1 MREYSIEELKSSR
14 MIYDRNPPRLLMAI
28 IIAIALM
35 LVLICAWAAVNE
47 RTEVVKAS
55 GLVASSD
62 SGYVSSQASGVVIE
76 VFCGEGDEVSE
87 GDAVV
92 SIDSADAKS
101 QASAYKALADMY
113 GDVAEKYGRAAS
125 KLERYQSS
133 SPGHGDNPFD
143 RATEFPYHAIYQSFL
158 DEAGAVGLREPL
170 ESKVR
175 TLISQNASSFR
186 SAGSQYESQYVQYDA
201 QAAYCEAIMEECDRA
216 VAALRAYD
224 ASAGGAPGN
233 PFDGGS
239 EYARFAEFEEI
250 SERLQSAPTAG
261 DRQSI
266 VGAGISSYLSARSQQ
281 EPSQR
286 TYRAQADYFRGMA
299 DAYGRAAASIV
310 AFDPSL
316 PVSSSGGNS
325 NPFGTE
331 DHLHAAYQSV
341 LDSITSLRA
350 QHHAQ
355 SASESVSSV
364 VSRYASQFSQLR
376 DQNEALRVQNRE
388 QYELY
393 SSGAE
398 QAVLRAPRSGL
409 VHFAA
414 DLRAGVAVTAGQTLF
429 SVSPELSEG
438 SCEIVVYVPSA
449 SRPYI
454 EVGMD
459 ADIIFA
465 GVDRSEQGTIPGK
478 VASIGAD
485 SVVDQNGNAA
495 YRCVVSPDS
504 IVLPGG
510 QDIIRGMAAEVSI
523 QYETVTWL
531 DWMKDRLGLRR

>member
-1 MREYSIEELKSSR
+1 MKEYSIEELKSSR
-14 MIYDRNPPRLLMAI
+14 MIYDRNPPRLLMSI
-28 IIAIALM
+28 IVAIALM
-35 LVLICAWAAVNE
+35 LVLICAWAAANE

-62 SGYVSSQASGVVIE
+62 SGYVSSQVSGVVIE
-76 VFCGEGDEVSE
+76 VSCGEGDEVSE
-87 GDAVV
+87 GDAVI
-92 SIDSADAKS
+92 SIDSGDVKS
-101 QASAYKALADMY
+101 QASAYKVLADMY
-113 GDVAEKYGRAAS
+113 GDAAEKYGRAVS
-125 KLERYQSS
+125 KLEGYQSS

-143 RATEFPYHAIYQSFL
+143 RAAEFPYHAIYQSFL
-158 DEAGAVGLREPL
+158 DEVGAVGSREPL

-175 TLISQNASSFR
+175 ALISQNASSFR

-201 QAAYCEAIMEECDRA
+201 QAAYCEGVIGECDRA

-224 ASAGGAPGN
+224 ASAGGALGN
-233 PFDGGS
+233 PFDGSS
-239 EYARFAEFEEI
+239 EYARFAEFEGI
-250 SERLQSAPTAG
+250 SERLQSTPTAG

-266 VGAGISSYLSARSQQ
+266 ADAGISSYLLTRSQQ

-299 DAYGRAAASIV
+299 DAYGRAASIT

-331 DHLHAAYQSV
+331 DYLYAAYQSV

-414 DLRAGVAVTAGQTLF
+414 DLRVGVAVTAGQTLF

-449 SRPYI
+449 FRPYI

-459 ADIIFA
+459 ADIVFA
-465 GVDRSEQGTIPGK
+465 GVDRNEQGTIPGK

-531 DWMKDRLGLRR
+531 DWMKDKLGLRR